1 MTSAALKWVASS
13 LSLNMSLNMG
23 SFLHVAT
30 EPHGSDRTRHYCS
43 GQQEI
48 VASVINQLPWYCLF
62 HDMGS
67 WGDQWIKCDVCSWGA
82 VGGRDHYDIDG
93 FELTVLCRWCFQI
106 PNPPYWWGRACT
118 AEPVLRR
125 MKLLPNCLQ
134 HTAVTGL
141 IADYLC
147 MNCLV

>member
-1 MTSAALKWVASS
+1 MHFTLFSS
-13 LSLNMSLNMG
+13 LELCIKYQV
-23 SFLHVAT
+23 FYAVFVF
-30 EPHGSDRTRHYCS
+30 GSDRTRHYCS

-67 WGDQWIKCDVCSWGA
+67 LGDQWITCDRCSWGA

-93 FELTVLCRWCFQI
+93 FELTVLCRWCFHI
-106 PNPPYWWGRACT
+106 PNPPYWTLTLNCNT
-118 AEPVLRR
+118 QHFLER

-134 HTAVTGL
+134 HTDVTGL

-147 MNCLV
+147 MNFLF